1 MVPVSLQHLPT
12 MTVAAGSVLFEEKQA
27 CPGMPIIDE
36 GVVKVY
42 KTFPNGRELLMYYLD
57 AGQTCTASVA
67 CLFGTPLYNARA
79 VAKTSVTMRLVPA
92 ELFHACLRDP
102 DFQRFVMVQFAERL
116 SDLMALIDAI
126 VTHRIDQRLAA
137 RLLAHGPDCTLTHQ
151 QLADELGSVREIVT
165 RIVRQFVDQG
175 WVASE
180 RGHIRILQ
188 PEPMQRFSQAAS

>member
-1 MVPVSLQHLPT
+1 MLPVALQHLPT
-12 MTVAAGSVLFEEKQA
+12 MTVASGTVLFEEKQA

-57 AGQTCTASVA
+57 PGQSCTASVA

-79 VAKTSVTMRLVPA
+79 IAQTTVRMRMVPPD
-92 ELFHACLRDP
+92 LFHASLADP
-102 DFQRFVMVQFAERL
+102 QFQRFVMVQFAERL
-116 SDLMALIDAI
+116 SDLMQLIDAI
-126 VTHRIDQRLAA
+126 VTHRVDQRLAA

-165 RIVRQFVDQG
+165 RVLRQFVDQG
-175 WVASE
+175 WVSTE
-180 RGHIRILQ
+180 RGHIRILTS
-188 PEPMQRFSQAAS
+188 EPMQRFSQAAL

>member
-1 MVPVSLQHLPT
+1 MVPEAIAQLPAT
-12 MTVAAGSVLFEEKQA
+12 TIAAGSVLFEEKQA
-27 CPGMPIIDE
+27 CPGMPLIDE

-79 VAKTSVTMRLVPA
+79 VAQTSVTMRLVPPA
-92 ELFHACLRDP
+92 LFHACLSDP

-116 SDLMALIDAI
+116 SDLMVLIDAI

-165 RIVRQFVDQG
+165 RVVRQFVDQG

-188 PEPMQRFSQAAS
+188 LEPMERFSQAAS